1 MKHYLSDEK
10 VIYEMSPKNE
20 PVINIDSGDTVV
32 VETKDCFSNNI
43 NDEFTT
49 LADDF
54 DFSVVNPATGPIFI
68 NNTEPGDTLKV
79 KIEEIILA
87 DKGVIEVFPGLGVL
101 GSKVDKAK
109 TKIVSV
115 DNDLAYLNDMKIK
128 ITPMIGVIGVAPE
141 EEIVPCGTPG
151 SHGGNM
157 DTLEITTG
165 NTANLPVYHK
175 GALLSLGDVHALMG
189 NGEVCGTG
197 VEIQSKITITISV
210 EKKHILNPYIETEES
225 YIFIASH
232 ETIESA
238 VEIATNDAVN
248 FISKQRNISFEEAYM
263 LSSVTSNLA
272 FSQVVNPLKT
282 VKMIVP
288 KSII

>member
-20 PVINIDSGDTVV
+20 PVIKIDIGDTVI

-43 NDEFTT
+43 KDESTT

-54 DFSVVNPATGPIFI
+54 DFSVVNPATGPMFI
-68 NNTEPGDTLKV
+68 NNTVPGDTLKV

-115 DNDLAYLNDMKIK
+115 HNNLAYLNDMKIK
-128 ITPMIGVIGVAPE
+128 VTPMIGVIGVAPE
-141 EEIVPCGTPG
+141 ERSVPCGTPG

-165 NTANLPVYHK
+165 NIINLPVYNT

-197 VEIQSKITITISV
+197 VEVQSKTTITITV
-210 EKKHILNPYIETEES
+210 EKKHIDNPYIETEES

-232 ETIESA
+232 ENIESA

-263 LSSVTSNLA
+263 LSSVISDLV